1 MNFKQIF
8 ISLELLILFLG
19 FASLKTEG
27 FPSDVELDGF
37 TEKVTVRTLY
47 SRGCPCKD
55 CYIPIIG
62 AECCARK
69 KCKHAGCCK

>member
-8 ISLELLILFLG
+8 ILELLSLFLI
-19 FASLKTEG
+19 FASLQTEG
-27 FPSDVELDGF
+27 APSDVTLNGF
-37 TEKVTVRTLY
+37 PEGVTARTLY
-47 SRGCPCKD
+47 ARHCPCKD

-69 KCKHAGCCK
+69 ECKHACAGC